1 MYLSQLRSSTFL
13 VIYHPHPPQ
22 ISETANR
29 VAVELNGSAAL
40 GMLLAFLSENPE
52 SNTHCWARRHVQ
64 PFPHTCTYCCIQCC
78 QQLLRA
84 PELCESRSGCPWLPD
99 LISPMVSVD
108 VKHHVYQSVS
118 ELRSC
123 VKAEVPV
130 PNRPYGLRGRKAT
143 LNTQYGQS
151 SGAV

>member
-29 VAVELNGSAAL
+29 VAVELNDSAAL

-52 SNTHCWARRHVQ
+52 SNTHCWARRRVQ
-64 PFPHTCTYCCIQCC
+64 PFPHICTSCCMLRQVQCC
-78 QQLLRA
+78 QLLLRA
-84 PELCESRSGCPWLPD
+84 PELSESRSGCPWLPD
-99 LISPMVSVD
+99 LIRSMVFVD

-123 VKAEVPV
+123 VKAEV
-130 PNRPYGLRGRKAT
+130 
-143 LNTQYGQS
+143 
-151 SGAV
+151 AVLGSPSLTDRTVSVDVKQR